1 MKDFSKDAFQIL
13 NTLTIINGKYNQIEK
28 TPRTYADGIKVFPSQ
43 IRTIV
48 MIGHFPGINLT
59 ELSQQLDITKASAS
73 ESISKLVENGLVRKS
88 RDAGNSKEVIL
99 HITEK
104 CRVVLEDIDNQHEK
118 MFKEFK
124 SILTELHETDFDLV
138 IRVLKKIESY
148 LDQFIKE
155 N

>member
-28 TPRTYADGIKVFPSQ
+28 TPREYSQGIRVFPSQ

-48 MIGHFPGINLT
+48 MIGHHPGINLT
-59 ELSQQLDITKASAS
+59 ELAQYLEITKASAS
-73 ESISKLVENGLVRKS
+73 EAITKLVENGLVSKT
-88 RDAGNSKEVIL
+88 RDSGNSKEVLL

-104 CRVVLEDIDNQHEK
+104 CRVVQEDIDNQHEK

-124 SILTELHETDFDLV
+124 SILSELHETDFDLV

>member
-13 NTLTIINGKYNQIEK
+13 NTLTIINWKYNQIEK